1 MPGLGELKFYDVPG
15 ENFKAQDNLDDT
27 KILFIDGFLAFID
40 GKSRAS
46 TALEKFETSLAKLE
60 RLVSKSPQEK
70 YGSIYDMPISIVL
83 TKFDQKLKS
92 YVDESNPE
100 LAGAYFDENYHNTIE
115 NIISIFPD
123 NKKYSGSALGKH
135 INDSSYELELYLRG
149 LSNSENVFDTIIEK
163 YTNIKF
169 FAS

>member
-1 MPGLGELKFYDVPG
+1 
-15 ENFKAQDNLDDT
+15 
-27 KILFIDGFLAFID
+27 
-40 GKSRAS
+40 
-46 TALEKFETSLAKLE
+46 
-60 RLVSKSPQEK
+60 
-70 YGSIYDMPISIVL
+70 MPISIIL

-92 YVDESNPE
+92 YVYESNPE
-100 LAGAYFDENYHNTIE
+100 LAGAYFDENCHNTIE

-123 NKKYSGSALGKH
+123 NKKYSGSALGKY